1 METQQAGSYRFKS
14 FIRDEDI
21 NNWEAE
27 EADFFENYEDALGVY
42 NEDYQNEEVV
52 DDPDSFDQEDVCSP
66 NYNPLDLFVD
76 DMLFP

>member
-1 METQQAGSYRFKS
+1 MSDPISKALRW
-14 FIRDEDI
+14 IL
-21 NNWEAE
+21 
-27 EADFFENYEDALGVY
+27 DALGVY